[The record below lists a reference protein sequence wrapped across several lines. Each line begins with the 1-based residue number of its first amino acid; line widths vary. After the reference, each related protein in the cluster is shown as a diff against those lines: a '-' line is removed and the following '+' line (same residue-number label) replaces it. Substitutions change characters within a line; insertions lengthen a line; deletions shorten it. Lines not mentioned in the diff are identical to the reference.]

1 MKELII
7 QKQTINHEEV
17 NTINARKLHIE
28 LMVQS
33 KFADW
38 IKNRLQDFIEN
49 IDYIHISKNLETS
62 TGGTQV
68 KEYYITI
75 ETAKHIC
82 MIERN
87 EKGRQIRQYF
97 IECENKLKTQ
107 NPFAIASRKDLL
119 KLALE
124 QEEKIEK
131 LAIENQKQESV
142 IKEYFAID
150 DNKTYTD
157 VAKILHLPPL
167 KFTLALKKLH
177 YIRDNRMPYQKYI
190 DCGYFII
197 KKTIKKYQNGLT
209 KHFESY
215 LITPKGFNYFS
226 KKFNTISLT

>member
-38 IKNRLQDFIEN
+38 AKNRLQDFVEN
-49 IDYIHISKNLETS
+49 QDYIKVSKNLETS
-62 TGGTQV
+62 KGYQI
-68 KEYYITI
+68 EYYITI

-87 EKGRQIRQYF
+87 EKGKQIRQYF
-97 IECENKLKTQ
+97 IECENKIKTQ
-107 NPFAIASRKDLL
+107 NPFLIASRKDLL

-131 LAIENQKQESV
+131 LQITNHKQES
-142 IKEYFAID
+142 IINEYFIID

-167 KFTLALKKLH
+167 KFITALKKLN

-190 DCGYFII
+190 DCEYFII

-215 LITPKGFNYFS
+215 LITPKGFQYFS